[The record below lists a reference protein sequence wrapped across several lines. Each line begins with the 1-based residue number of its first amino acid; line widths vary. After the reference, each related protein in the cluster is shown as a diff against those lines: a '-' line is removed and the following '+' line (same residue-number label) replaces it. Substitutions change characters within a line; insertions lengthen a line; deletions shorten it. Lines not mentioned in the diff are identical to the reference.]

1 MQAKRVG
8 LISYRRQQLRT
19 NYMKYNLLYFPTASQ
34 IRSPIHSITGGQFT
48 TLLSLPTERLC
59 TMING
64 TQIDEMSTNSTD
76 RPFAPGDLQRSVETY
91 TGNNRNIRR

>member
-1 MQAKRVG
+1 VRKGDIAADKA
-8 LISYRRQQLRT
+8 LH
-19 NYMKYNLLYFPTASQ
+19 ND
-34 IRSPIHSITGGQFT
+34 
-48 TLLSLPTERLC
+48 
-59 TMING
+59 NG